1 MTKNLIKKI
10 IFVVIILLVIAAS
23 IYIMYRYS
31 IEGEKEMPFS
41 LERVLIVSTVD
52 GKVNDDPNN
61 IWNIGVT
68 QVNDIFI
75 YINKTTDEN
84 RTIKDIKFQN
94 FEIKKKPKM
103 GKVSLLLPTDDMPRL
118 YDKSQEDYMGKE
130 FSYVGGKI
138 DNLKDQEIANTG
150 GVLGFR
156 FSLNNLGNFVSS
168 ENGEVIYDGRLLSNL
183 GLTIEDIAFSVG
195 FDIIITTDKNVSY
208 QSKMYLDL
216 PIETVIEEGSSNKSI
231 TNFDGMVFK
240 RVTTD

>member
-1 MTKNLIKKI
+1 
-10 IFVVIILLVIAAS
+10 
-23 IYIMYRYS
+23 
-31 IEGEKEMPFS
+31 
-41 LERVLIVSTVD
+41 
-52 GKVNDDPNN
+52 
-61 IWNIGVT
+61 
-68 QVNDIFI
+68 
-75 YINKTTDEN
+75 
-84 RTIKDIKFQN
+84 
-94 FEIKKKPKM
+94 M

-118 YDKSQEDYMGKE
+118 YDKSQEDFMGKE

>member
-1 MTKNLIKKI
+1 
-10 IFVVIILLVIAAS
+10 
-23 IYIMYRYS
+23 
-31 IEGEKEMPFS
+31 
-41 LERVLIVSTVD
+41 
-52 GKVNDDPNN
+52 
-61 IWNIGVT
+61 
-68 QVNDIFI
+68 
-75 YINKTTDEN
+75 
-84 RTIKDIKFQN
+84 
-94 FEIKKKPKM
+94 M

>member
-1 MTKNLIKKI
+1 
-10 IFVVIILLVIAAS
+10 
-23 IYIMYRYS
+23 
-31 IEGEKEMPFS
+31 
-41 LERVLIVSTVD
+41 
-52 GKVNDDPNN
+52 
-61 IWNIGVT
+61 
-68 QVNDIFI
+68 
-75 YINKTTDEN
+75 
-84 RTIKDIKFQN
+84 
-94 FEIKKKPKM
+94 
-103 GKVSLLLPTDDMPRL
+103 
-118 YDKSQEDYMGKE
+118 MGKE